1 MRNFTFTTISLQIL
15 GDKLLLIDKKKND
28 ANGYPNWKLVTTCR
42 LRFAVK
48 MLYMDIQYSSFVE
61 SKLLKFSS

>member
-1 MRNFTFTTISLQIL
+1 MRNFTCTTISLQIL

-48 MLYMDIQYSSFVE
+48 MLYMDIA
-61 SKLLKFSS
+61 LL